1 MTLDGL
7 DLKAI
12 GIAALAALVVATI
25 GGLLTDLGP
34 WYKGLIQPRW
44 KPPDWAF
51 GPIWTL
57 IFGAAAAA
65 GAVAWQRAPS
75 DPDRVCMVVQFALNG
90 VLNILWSVLYFRLKR
105 PDWALAELVLLWL
118 SVASLIVTMA
128 SYAPMSSWLLVPYLV
143 WVTTAGLL
151 NRATIRL
158 NGPFDGS
165 DGSAGSPRG
174 SSGGSPGRR

>member
-1 MTLDGL
+1 MNLEGL
-7 DLKAI
+7 DLKVI
-12 GIAALAALVVATI
+12 GIAALSALIVAMI

-34 WYKGLIQPRW
+34 WYQKLKQPRW

-57 IFGAAAAA
+57 IFAAAAA
-65 GAVAWQRAPS
+65 AAAMAWQRAPS
-75 DPDRVCMVVQFALNG
+75 SADRVYLVAQFALNSA
-90 VLNILWSVLYFRLKR
+90 LNILWSVLYFRVKR

-118 SVASLIVTMA
+118 SIASLIVTMA
-128 SYAPMSSWLLVPYLV
+128 SYAPTSSWLLVPYLV

-158 NGPFDGS
+158 NWPFGQ
-165 DGSAGSPRG
+165 P
-174 SSGGSPGRR
+174 